1 MHKQVNGV
9 RVELTAEGV
18 VELETEWALNDAK
31 QAKTEYA
38 RKRLAEYP
46 SVGDQLG
53 AILKGGTELAELKA
67 TVIAIKEKYPK
78 PTKD

>member
-1 MHKQVNGV
+1 MQKLVNGEL
-9 RVELTAEGV
+9 VEMTSEEISNREAEV
-18 VELETEWALNDAK
+18 VKWEASQ
-31 QAKTEYA
+31 QATEYA
-38 RKRLAEYP
+38 RKRTEEYP
-46 SVGDQLG
+46 SLADQIG